1 MSKAALSLR
10 ELQEWMSILVQH
22 SKDSAAG
29 ARTRA
34 ARSIASVS
42 QVNAGD
48 VVIPNS
54 RMKVYERLD
63 IYNHGYFGR
72 LKDVLEGDFPALVHA
87 MGEHDWFHLAL
98 GYVARHPS
106 RHPNLNVLNRHLPE
120 YIAKKNLPNRV
131 FLRDLAQLEVF
142 ITEAFD
148 APEFEPFD
156 MESLAQLTPEQ
167 WEGAVFGTNPSLR
180 LLESSYAVN
189 RYLQS
194 VFDERLPAP
203 IAEGAPVRS
212 KTFVAIYRKDY
223 RVWRLDLPR
232 PMFLILRA
240 LRDGKPLGEAIGAG
254 GDHDEDFQRWFR
266 EWSGDGVFSQVTH
279 TSG

>member
-1 MSKAALSLR
+1 MSAASLSLR

-22 SKDSAAG
+22 SKDSATG

-42 QVNAGD
+42 QVNDGE
-48 VVIPNS
+48 VVIPNG
-54 RMKVYERLD
+54 RMQVYERLD

-72 LKDVLEGDFPALVHA
+72 LKDAIEADFPALVHA
-87 MGEHDWFHLAL
+87 IGEHEWFHLAL

-106 RHPNLNVLNRHLPE
+106 EHPNLNVLNRKLPD

-131 FLRDLAQLEVF
+131 FLRDLARLEVF

-148 APEFEPFD
+148 APEFESFD

-167 WEGAVFGTNPSLR
+167 WAGAVFETNPSLR

-189 RYLQS
+189 RYLQT
-194 VFDERLPAP
+194 VFDERPEPP
-203 IAEGAPVRS
+203 IATQTPVRT
-212 KTFVAIYRKDY
+212 KTFLAIYRKDY

-232 PMFLILRA
+232 PMFLILKS
-240 LRDGKPLGEAIGAG
+240 LRNGHPLGEAIAAG
-254 GDHDEDFQRWFR
+254 GDHDEDFQHWFR
-266 EWSGDGVFSQVTH
+266 EWSGDGLFSQVST
-279 TSG
+279 